1 MRYSTAVLIPIA
13 FVIAGFSLLAILTW
27 AADGWNSGTQDLV
40 ANVLMW
46 WGHYWWMLATVL
58 AAVCMI
64 VATISDAK
72 APAKRKP

>member
-1 MRYSTAVLIPIA
+1 MAGIA
-13 FVIAGFSLLAILTW
+13 ARKT
-27 AADGWNSGTQDLV
+27 
-40 ANVLMW
+40 W